1 MAVLAVG
8 PVHVAP
14 VLASD
19 PVGTDADDPAVWVHP
34 TQPELSLVFGTD
46 KVKAPNGGLVTFTL
60 DGKTFDR
67 VSNLDRPNNV
77 DVEYG
82 LKMADGTWDIVVVT
96 ERLQHRLRIYRINP
110 DTRKLADITGDT
122 QLNLAASGDASE
134 PMGIGLFKNP
144 NSHEISTVVSP
155 KTGPSKGYLG
165 EFRLVVNA
173 QNKVDVK
180 LARRF
185 GEYSGKKEIE
195 SVYVD
200 DAAGMVY
207 YSDETVGTRRYDL
220 TTGDAPSIF
229 NTTGFAG
236 DHEGIAQWRIN
247 SKTNYLVC
255 TDQIP
260 ENSVFRIF
268 SMALSPQLVAEFVGA
283 SDETD
288 GIEICAKPL
297 GPKFPEGLMVA
308 MHSKGKQFLFY
319 SLADIRRAIGR

>member
-1 MAVLAVG
+1 MAALALG
-8 PVHVAP
+8 PAHVAP
-14 VLASD
+14 VLATD
-19 PVGTDADDPAVWVHP
+19 PVGTDADDPAIWVHP
-34 TQPELSLVFGTD
+34 THPERSLVFGTD
-46 KVKAPNGGLVTFTL
+46 KIKAPNGGLVTFSL
-60 DGKTFDR
+60 DGKAIDR
-67 VSNLDRPNNV
+67 ISNLDRPNNV

-82 LKMADGTWDIVVVT
+82 LKMKDGNWDIVVVT
-96 ERLQHRLRIYRINP
+96 ERLQHRLRIFRMLP
-110 DTRKLADITGDT
+110 DTRKLADITGET
-122 QLNLAASGDASE
+122 QLNLAESGDASE
-134 PMGIGLFKNP
+134 PMGIGLYKNP
-144 NSHEISTVVSP
+144 KSESISAIVSP

-165 EFRLVVNA
+165 EYRFVVNSD
-173 QNKVDVK
+173 NKVDVK
-180 LARRF
+180 LVRRF

-195 SVYVD
+195 SIYVD
-200 DAAGMVY
+200 DENGVVY
-207 YSDETVGTRRYDL
+207 YSDETVGTRRFNL
-220 TTGDAPSIF
+220 KTGETPAMF

-268 SMALSPQLVAEFVGA
+268 SMAPSPQLIAEFVGA

-319 SLADIRRAIGR
+319 SLADIRRAIKR